1 MQSAE
6 VIANFI
12 ENTKMEP
19 PKVTDKDL
27 EKKEKVFVSDPEKA
41 FERVKRL
48 WVYYLFD
55 LYPIFLKHHI
65 EIYSLV
71 ILWIKKRIK
80 IKKSYKIKNQFQ
92 FQVPLL
98 DCLAIH

>member
-55 LYPIFLKHHI
+55 LYPIFFKTSNWYI
-65 EIYSLV
+65 
-71 ILWIKKRIK
+71 
-80 IKKSYKIKNQFQ
+80 
-92 FQVPLL
+92 
-98 DCLAIH
+98 